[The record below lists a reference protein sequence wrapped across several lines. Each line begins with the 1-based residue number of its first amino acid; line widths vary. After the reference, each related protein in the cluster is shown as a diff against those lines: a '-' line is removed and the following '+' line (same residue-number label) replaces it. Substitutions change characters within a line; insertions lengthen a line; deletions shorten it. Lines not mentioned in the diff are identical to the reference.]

1 MNCPKTAGL
10 ILGGGTSKHY
20 MLNSQIFKEG
30 FDYAV
35 YISTAVEHDA
45 SDSGGNQEEAI
56 TWAKIK
62 PNAPR
67 VKVYSEASIAFPLL
81 VAATFAK
88 R

>member
-1 MNCPKTAGL
+1 M
-10 ILGGGTSKHY
+10 
-20 MLNSQIFKEG
+20 
-30 FDYAV
+30 
-35 YISTAVEHDA
+35 YISTSDYSDA

-67 VKVYSEASIAFPLL
+67 VKIQCEATMAFPIL